1 MRGLL
6 LSFSQP
12 STILLSGLLVL
23 STHFLWAQRTWPVEK
38 IAIQLLDTPAPFV
51 RLSQAQVGLHLTY
64 GRLPLTRL
72 PLTFEQNQGQTDSR
86 MRFLPHCP
94 ACYRLPINTNVAQSR
109 TTELWG
115 KEKYVI
121 GESPSKGWTFALG
134 YGKAPYE
141 TTWRVGNLDHYVHR
155 IPWAGSIILRIGQQA
170 KAHPHVIRLLTVLKP
185 RL

>member
-6 LSFSQP
+6 LSFSHP

-23 STHFLWAQRTWPVEK
+23 STHFLWAQRTLPVEK
-38 IAIQLLDTPAPFV
+38 IPIQLLDSPAPFA
-51 RLSQAQVGLHLTY
+51 RLSEAQTGLHLTY
-64 GRLPLTRL
+64 GRLPLS
-72 PLTFEQNQGQTDSR
+72 FEQNQGQTNSR

-94 ACYRLPINTNVAQSR
+94 GCYRLPINTNVAQSR
-109 TTELWG
+109 TAESWG

-121 GESPSKGWTFALG
+121 GRAPSKGWTFALS

-170 KAHPHVIRLLTVLKP
+170 KAHPHVMRVLTVLKP

>member
-1 MRGLL
+1 MRGLF

-12 STILLSGLLVL
+12 STILLSALLVL
-23 STHFLWAQRTWPVEK
+23 SPHFLSAQRTLPVEQ
-38 IAIQLLDTPAPFV
+38 IPIRVLDTPAPFA
-51 RLSQAQVGLHLTY
+51 RLSEGQSGLHLTY
-64 GRLPLTRL
+64 GRLPLT
-72 PLTFEQNQGQTDSR
+72 FEHNQGRTDSQ

-94 ACYRLPINTNVAQSR
+94 GCYRLPINTDVAQSR

-115 KEKYVI
+115 KEKYAI
-121 GESPSKGWTFALG
+121 GTAPSKVWTFALS

-155 IPWAGSIILRIGQQA
+155 IPWAGSIILRISQQA
-170 KAHPHVIRLLTVLKP
+170 KAHPQVIRVLKVLKP